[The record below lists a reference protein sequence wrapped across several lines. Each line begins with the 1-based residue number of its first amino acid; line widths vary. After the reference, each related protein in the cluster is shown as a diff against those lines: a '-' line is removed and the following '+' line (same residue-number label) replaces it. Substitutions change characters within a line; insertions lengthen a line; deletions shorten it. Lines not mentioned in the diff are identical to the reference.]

1 MRSMLGNFLLEE
13 PARGHLP
20 NRYIDDYALSQ
31 LRVGDAPTQ
40 TETIDE
46 IRNRLAQ
53 DVAGQIGTR
62 RAFHGNGLTGQSK
75 VKVDGCV
82 AATGLPHFTPYMHPF
97 FRTFVSGLPIDY
109 LKKQDSS
116 PGDNGKELLVAM
128 VREYN
133 LLPEFIVAQP
143 KQSPVD
149 SPVDNWYRQELRQEI
164 LSQLEDLP
172 FEWNR
177 KYIETVLRSKM
188 AENWYREKVANNS
201 QTLQAIGLLASYASF
216 NRVTGA

>member
-1 MRSMLGNFLLEE
+1 
-13 PARGHLP
+13 
-20 NRYIDDYALSQ
+20 
-31 LRVGDAPTQ
+31 
-40 TETIDE
+40 
-46 IRNRLAQ
+46 
-53 DVAGQIGTR
+53 
-62 RAFHGNGLTGQSK
+62 
-75 VKVDGCV
+75 
-82 AATGLPHFTPYMHPF
+82 
-97 FRTFVSGLPIDY
+97 
-109 LKKQDSS
+109 
-116 PGDNGKELLVAM
+116 M